1 MTVVKV
7 FCAGCCTLLLR
18 YNKAGRGALVKLNP
32 QRVTADHTAALS
44 PLACPGCGKAFAREA
59 TIGGSSHRR

>member
-1 MTVVKV
+1 VLLRCDK
-7 FCAGCCTLLLR
+7 AGC
-18 YNKAGRGALVKLNP
+18 GALVKLNP
-32 QRVTADHTAALS
+32 QRVTTDHTAAFS